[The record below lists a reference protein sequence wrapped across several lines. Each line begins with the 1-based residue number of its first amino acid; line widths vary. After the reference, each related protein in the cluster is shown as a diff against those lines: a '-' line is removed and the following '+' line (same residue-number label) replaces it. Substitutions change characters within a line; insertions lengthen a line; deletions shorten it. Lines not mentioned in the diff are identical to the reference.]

1 MSTQG
6 HPDTCLS
13 RPSPAPICED
23 QDMAGRIKLRPTP
36 WALTIAAWD
45 IWRRLPPQQRRQL
58 LRLARKH
65 GPRVAGKAATAV
77 RRRR

>member
-1 MSTQG
+1 
-6 HPDTCLS
+6 
-13 RPSPAPICED
+13 
-23 QDMAGRIKLRPTP
+23 MAAGFRKLRPTP

-45 IWRRLPPQQRRQL
+45 IWRRLPPEQRKQL

-65 GPRVAGKAATAV
+65 GPVLVTRAAKAT